1 MPLPLARRSIVIK
14 LNRDPKAAINLRQFD
29 SLDKQQLEMFSLIR
43 AHLTVWVADCKL
55 ANKPPMPERLTG
67 GQCDNWRP
75 LIAIAD
81 ACGPQI
87 GELAREIAV
96 RMCQDLDEDFEVLLL
111 RDIRDLFDLKH
122 EDRLPSALIIANLN
136 LLPHGLWSDWR
147 GKHDTDT
154 PRPMTQGVMAK
165 LLGPFGI
172 RPATIWALRRTADTK
187 SSRGYHR
194 HQFEDA
200 WARYCQPEGN
210 SPTHYPKLKSLRS
223 R

>member
-1 MPLPLARRSIVIK
+1 MPVGNSNFGNATIMNTIGV
-14 LNRDPKAAINLRQFD
+14 PKASVDGTNNDRKQ
-29 SLDKQQLEMFSLIR
+29 SYRRWLDVAKVSVMFCVISI
-43 AHLTVWVADCKL
+43 KI
-55 ANKPPMPERLTG
+55 K
-67 GQCDNWRP
+67 RP
-75 LIAIAD
+75 VGAATAVKKSAD
-81 ACGPQI
+81 ACGSEL
-87 GELAREIAV
+87 GELARETAV

-122 EDRLPSALIIANLN
+122 EDRLPSAVIIENLN

-154 PRPMTQGVMAK
+154 PRSMTQGIMAK
-165 LLGPFGI
+165 LLAPFGI
-172 RPATIWALRRTADTK
+172 RPATIWPLRRTADTK

-200 WARYCQPEGN
+200 WARYCQPEGD
-210 SPTHYPKLKSLRS
+210 SRARCPKVKSLRS

>member
-1 MPLPLARRSIVIK
+1 
-14 LNRDPKAAINLRQFD
+14 
-29 SLDKQQLEMFSLIR
+29 MFALIL
-43 AHLTVWVADCKL
+43 AHLTVWAADCML
-55 ANKPPMPERLTG
+55 ANKPPIPERLTR

-75 LIAIAD
+75 LIAVAD

-122 EDRLPSALIIANLN
+122 EDRLPSALIIENLN

-165 LLGPFGI
+165 LLAPFGI
-172 RPATIWALRRTADTK
+172 RPATIWPLRRTADTK

-194 HQFEDA
+194 HQLEDA
-200 WARYCQPEGN
+200 WARYCQPEGD
-210 SPTHYPKLKSLRS
+210 SRARCPKVKSLRS